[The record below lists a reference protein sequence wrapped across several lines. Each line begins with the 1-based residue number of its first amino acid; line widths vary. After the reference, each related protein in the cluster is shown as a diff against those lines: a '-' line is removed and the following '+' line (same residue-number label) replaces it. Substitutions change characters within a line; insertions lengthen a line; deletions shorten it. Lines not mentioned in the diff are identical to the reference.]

1 MNTKPP
7 EDQPLVV
14 TENNTK
20 TQQELER
27 KQKWEKAKKMHLKK
41 YRKVLGYRK
50 TENDRRGKRRKTN
63 GGYKGGKQGTRTNE
77 EEQRKDST
85 RKGAARTE
93 RSRQKA
99 EVQRK
104 ESTING
110 ELGRSRQSA
119 GKDKRSSI
127 EDIEVQEKQTG
138 PIPKEPD

>member
-7 EDQPLVV
+7 EDQPPVA

-27 KQKWEKAKKMHLKK
+27 KQQWERAKLMHLKK

-50 TENDRRGKRRKTN
+50 SENDRRGKRRKTK

-85 RKGAARTE
+85 RKGEVRTE
-93 RSRQKA
+93 RSRQMA
-99 EVQRK
+99 EAQGK

-110 ELGRSRQSA
+110 ELGRSRQNA